1 MYVCACVRAC
11 VRMCVCAC
19 VHACVC
25 AFMCM
30 KYIKSITLYVVLK
43 VAHVPL
49 SREHH
54 ALQLPSPGSTML
66 LSPSLESDIH
76 AYMYLL
82 PSPVNTMLILPSPLR
97 DSGSSW
103 SGNDIL
109 YSVRVFNLAVRQS
122 R

>member
-1 MYVCACVRAC
+1 MY
-11 VRMCVCAC
+11 
-19 VHACVC
+19 
-25 AFMCM
+25 
-30 KYIKSITLYVVLK
+30 VLK

-76 AYMYLL
+76 TYMYMYL
-82 PSPVNTMLILPSPLR
+82 LPSPLR

-109 YSVRVFNLAVRQS
+109 YSGFLIWRSGGLGKKNAKVKTGNIKPCDPDSLVAGLNHQIKKYSVLAEIAKFNGR
-122 R
+122 